1 MASKQTRKSVSITGD
16 AYWALRA
23 RCEKDGT
30 SMSGVCEG
38 LIRTFLE
45 LPERDQLAKSLPA
58 KPAPKLVVAT
68 KVPVPTVVTTKE
80 LAPKTEWKPVTASRV
95 EQIRKAVEAKQED
108 GPPIDTAGGIFTF

>member
-68 KVPVPTVVTTKE
+68 KVPVPMVVTTKE
-80 LAPKTEWKPVTASRV
+80 
-95 EQIRKAVEAKQED
+95 QIGKAAEAKQEN